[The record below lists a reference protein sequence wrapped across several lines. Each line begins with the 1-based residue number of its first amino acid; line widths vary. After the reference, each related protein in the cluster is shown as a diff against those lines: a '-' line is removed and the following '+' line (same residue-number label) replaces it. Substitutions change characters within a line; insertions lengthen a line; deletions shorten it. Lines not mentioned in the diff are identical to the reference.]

1 MAEATDDDSKF
12 TFMTMVWIIVW
23 IVGSLVFVTLPF
35 TGGIGTG
42 ILIFGLDE
50 VRAGVTG
57 WIVWWALGSFVSM
70 MIASAI
76 AEVFCKWKFL
86 GNKLAKDVCSYAV
99 GFLVLSICY
108 FGFFYSWAASV
119 VAAVISFGLFAVLL
133 WIMKKFPA
141 PKRPTS

>member
-1 MAEATDDDSKF
+1 MTEATDDDSEF

-23 IVGSLVFVTLPF
+23 IVGSLLFVTLPF

-50 VRAGVTG
+50 VREGVAG

-70 MIASAI
+70 IIVSTI
-76 AEVFCKWKFL
+76 AEVFCQWNFP
-86 GNKLAKDVCSYAV
+86 GNKLPKDVCSFAV
-99 GFLVLSICY
+99 GFLALFVCY

-141 PKRPTS
+141 PKLPIS